1 MLGQVLAGFRAH
13 TRQNVKHAVR
23 HVRFGVDF
31 RQFQGGKRRYFA
43 RLEDH
48 RVARRQRRGG
58 FPQGDL
64 DRIVPRADARH
75 HAQRLA
81 AGIDEGGLA
90 QRDLAA
96 FQCRDQPRVVL
107 QHVRAGDDVD
117 GRGFRKRFTG
127 VEGFQL
133 CQLVVALAQDIDG
146 ATQDARALHGGHR
159 RPDFLPA
166 LCAIH
171 GAVHVFTPGG
181 LHARQN
187 FTVGRVDGLEG
198 ATAGGG
204 CITTIDIKLLF
215 CHSGHASSSVIRSV
229 NAG

>member
-1 MLGQVLAGFRAH
+1 MLGQELAGLCAH
-13 TRQNVKHAVR
+13 ARQDVKHAVR
-23 HVRFGVDF
+23 HACFGVDL
-31 RQFQGGKRRYFA
+31 RQFQGGKRRHFA

-48 RVARRQRRGG
+48 RVARRQRRGR

-64 DRIVPRADARH
+64 DRVVPRADARH

-81 AGIDEGGLA
+81 AGVDERGVA

-96 FQCRDQPRVVL
+96 FQRRDQPRVVL

-117 GRGFRKRFTG
+117 GRGFGIRFTG
-127 VEGFQL
+127 VEGFQR
-133 CQLVVALAQDIDG
+133 CQLVVTLAQDIDG

-166 LCAIH
+166 LCAFD
-171 GAVHVFTPGG
+171 GAVHVFAPGG
-181 LHARQN
+181 LHGRQN
-187 FTVGRVDGLEG
+187 FTVRRVDGLEG

-215 CHSGHASSSVIRSV
+215 CHSGHKFSSVNRSV
-229 NAG
+229 DAG